1 MSNVINFMEF
11 KSKKNKVDDIQ
22 MAKKYLFSLNPES
35 LEVSIADSVMDL
47 VTDYENTNVRVNFSQ
62 LAKDLDTTVYK
73 IKKSYKNLI
82 DNKLLVEVS
91 KEPGRPVKVSSKN
104 IILAL
109 NLTEYIEA
117 YL

>member
-11 KSKKNKVDDIQ
+11 KSKKNRVDDIKIS
-22 MAKKYLFSLNPES
+22 KKYLFSLNPES

-47 VTDYENTNVRVNFSQ
+47 VTDYDNANVRVNFSQ
-62 LAKDLDTTVYK
+62 LAKDLNTTLYK
-73 IKKSYKNLI
+73 IKKAYRNLI
-82 DNKLLVEVS
+82 DNKVLVEVA
-91 KEPGRPVKVSSKN
+91 KEPGRPVTVSSKN
-104 IILAL
+104 LILSL